1 MLFLKVL
8 LSILSFGFLAGA
20 IGTVAYDIYLA
31 FQLDR
36 ILRRNDRVPE
46 SESGDATGSAA
57 SSGASSDFPSLA
69 QATSHAPVS
78 APRRIRWVIAAKLLA
93 LAAVTSLASKSLV
106 VVPDGHAGVRV
117 SQISGVR
124 AGTLYPGTHLIF
136 PLTERVVLYD
146 VRDQVSSTAA
156 SPVPKEKLEIL
167 NVESREGLS
176 VGLGLTARYR
186 IGPAP
191 LPP

>member
-8 LSILSFGFLAGA
+8 LSIVSFGFLAGA

-36 ILRRNDRVPE
+36 ILRRNDSAPK

-57 SSGASSDFPSLA
+57 FSGASSDSPSLA
-69 QATSHAPVS
+69 PSTSRAPINVP
-78 APRRIRWVIAAKLLA
+78 PRRIRWVLTTKLLA
-93 LAAVTSLASKSLV
+93 LAAFTSLASKSLV
-106 VVPDGHAGVRV
+106 VVPDGHA
-117 SQISGVR
+117 GVR

-136 PLTERVVLYD
+136 PLTERVALYD
-146 VRDQVSSTAA
+146 VRDQVFSTAA
-156 SPVPKEKLEIL
+156 STAPKEKLEVL

-176 VGLGLTARYR
+176 VGLAITVRYR
-186 IGPAP
+186 IDPAR
-191 LPP
+191 LAY

>member
-36 ILRRNDRVPE
+36 ILRRNDRP
-46 SESGDATGSAA
+46 SESGGTTGSAA
-57 SSGASSDFPSLA
+57 SSPASSDSPSLT
-69 QATSHAPVS
+69 QSMRRAPVS
-78 APRRIRWVIAAKLLA
+78 AAPRRIRWVIAAKLLA

-106 VVPDGHAGVRV
+106 IVPDGHAGVRV

-136 PLTERVVLYD
+136 PLTERVALYD
-146 VRDQVSSTAA
+146 VRDQVFSTAA
-156 SPVPKEKLEIL
+156 SAAPKEKLEVL

-176 VGLGLTARYR
+176 VGR
-186 IGPAP
+186 
-191 LPP
+191 

>member
-8 LSILSFGFLAGA
+8 LSIVSFGFLAGA

-36 ILRRNDRVPE
+36 ILRRNDSAPK

-57 SSGASSDFPSLA
+57 FSGASSDSPSLA
-69 QATSHAPVS
+69 PSTSRAPINVP
-78 APRRIRWVIAAKLLA
+78 PRRIRWVLTTKLLA
-93 LAAVTSLASKSLV
+93 LAAFTSLASKSLV

-146 VRDQVSSTAA
+146 VRDQVF
-156 SPVPKEKLEIL
+156 
-167 NVESREGLS
+167 
-176 VGLGLTARYR
+176 
-186 IGPAP
+186 
-191 LPP
+191 

>member
-8 LSILSFGFLAGA
+8 LSILSFGFLASA

-36 ILRRNDRVPE
+36 ILRRNDRPSE
-46 SESGDATGSAA
+46 SESGDTTGSAA
-57 SSGASSDFPSLA
+57 SSGAASDSPALA
-69 QATSHAPVS
+69 QSTSRAPIS
-78 APRRIRWVIAAKLLA
+78 APRRRIRWVIAAKLLA

-136 PLTERVVLYD
+136 PLTERVALYAP
-146 VRDQVSSTAA
+146 SSAA
-156 SPVPKEKLEIL
+156 SI
-167 NVESREGLS
+167 
-176 VGLGLTARYR
+176 ARKR
-186 IGPAP
+186 RR
-191 LPP
+191 